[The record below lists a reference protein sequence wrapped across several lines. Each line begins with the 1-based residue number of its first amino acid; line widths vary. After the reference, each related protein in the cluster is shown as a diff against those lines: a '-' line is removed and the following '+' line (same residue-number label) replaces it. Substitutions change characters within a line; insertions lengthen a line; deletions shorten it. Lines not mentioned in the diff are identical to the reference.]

1 MNKYNVVGIMSGTSL
16 DGLDIV
22 WSKLSFNKT
31 WFYEILDGKTYEYSE
46 GWKSELQNASRLKAR
61 DLVFLDNKL
70 GNYIGEK
77 VNEFLKEKKIQKN
90 QIDLISSHGHIISL
104 TDINL
109 TKQIGNGACICSTTN
124 IKTVSDFRTT
134 DVMFGGQTPLVPIGI
149 SYYLEL

>member
-77 VNEFLKEKKIQKN
+77 VNEFLKEKKIK
-90 QIDLISSHGHIISL
+90 SL
-104 TDINL
+104 AFNL
-109 TKQIGNGACICSTTN
+109 LA
-124 IKTVSDFRTT
+124 F
-134 DVMFGGQTPLVPIGI
+134 
-149 SYYLEL
+149 